1 MVKLIDKFMLNYILI
16 AIDYINANLIH
27 LIFTI
32 LLVTLILIF
41 ITNKNNL
48 NLLRFLSLTSTGTI
62 MLLSSYL
69 LTLFNSEVNNFQNLV
84 IYQLDFNILNISF
97 LFGLDG
103 ISVYFFF
110 LTSLLMFLCVLY
122 VWKENNLK
130 QYLLNL
136 LVIEFFLLII
146 FSVLDLLLFYI
157 FFEAIL
163 IPMYIIIGFYGSRE
177 RKIRAVYLFFFYTL
191 GSSVLFL
198 IGILYIYSQVGS
210 FNIEL
215 LSTYNF
221 NGMEEQLLWL
231 AFFLSFASKI
241 PMFPF
246 HIWLPEAHVEA
257 PTVGSVLLAGILLK
271 LGVYGFIRLSLTL
284 FPYASVY
291 FSPLIYLLSVIGVI
305 YASLSA
311 LRQTDLKRIIAYS
324 SVAHMNL
331 VTLGVF
337 AFNNIG
343 LEGSIVQSV
352 SHGFVSGGM
361 FFLIGIIYSRYHSR
375 NLYYYGG
382 IVHTMP
388 VYSIIFLIFTMA
400 NIALPGT
407 SSFTGEFMLLSG
419 IYKTNIVT
427 AVIAALG
434 VILSGA
440 YSLWLYN
447 RVVFGNLKEHFTLK
461 FVDISHQEF
470 LVMFPLTVFIFIVGI
485 YPSIFISFLNLSVNN
500 LLINFF

>member
-1 MVKLIDKFMLNYILI
+1 MLTFIIDTINYI
-16 AIDYINANLIH
+16 DTNLIH
-27 LIFTI
+27 IIFSILVTTI
-32 LLVTLILIF
+32 LLILLI
-41 ITNKNNL
+41 NKNNFKK
-48 NLLRFLSLTSTGTI
+48 LRFLSLLSTGVV
-62 MLLSSYL
+62 MFLSAYL
-69 LTLFNSEVNNFQNLV
+69 LTLFNNNVNDFQHIIVYTLDSNF
-84 IYQLDFNILNISF
+84 LNISF
-97 LFGLDG
+97 SFGLDG
-103 ISVYFFF
+103 ISIYFFF

-122 VWKENNLK
+122 IWNEMNFK
-130 QYLLNL
+130 QYVLNL

-163 IPMYIIIGFYGSRE
+163 IPMYIMIGFYGSRE

-198 IGILYIYSQVGS
+198 IGILYMYSITGT
-210 FNIEL
+210 FNIEF
-215 LSTYNF
+215 LSGYKF
-221 NGMEEQLLWL
+221 EMLDEQFLWL

-246 HIWLPEAHVEA
+246 HIWLPGAHVEA

-284 FPYASVY
+284 LPFASLY
-291 FSPLIYLLSVIGVI
+291 FSPLIYLLSIIGVI

-331 VTLGVF
+331 VTLGIF
-337 AFNNIG
+337 AFNNMG

-352 SHGFVSGGM
+352 SHGFVSGGL

-388 VYSIIFLIFTMA
+388 IYSVIFLIFTMA

-419 IYKTNIVT
+419 IYKMNIVT
-427 AVIAALG
+427 AIIAALG

-461 FVDISHQEF
+461 FVDMSKQEF
-470 LVMFPLTVFIFIVGI
+470 FVMFPLILFIFLLGI
-485 YPSIFISFLNLSVNN
+485 YPSIFISFLNLSVSN
-500 LLINFF
+500 LISSFF